1 MSIDALFQL
10 GIVSVVLNTTQTE
23 ERSRRTPR
31 RSRVGLSADHARL
44 AGGLDAIHAKVPQW
58 CLASPYTIQTQDYSG
73 RMPI

>member
-23 ERSRRTPR
+23 ERIRRTPR
-31 RSRVGLSADHARL
+31 HSRVGRSADRSRL
-44 AGGLDAIHAKVPQW
+44 AGRLDVIHAKAPPR
-58 CLASPYTIQTQDYSG
+58 CLVSPYTIQTQDYSG